1 MERAMKI
8 RKKIAKLCLL
18 LLAAGI
24 CLLAAAG
31 IVLGVEGYA
40 LYKNGVEESPVAEKL
55 REAQE
60 DEDFV
65 PFEKLPAI
73 YVEAVTA
80 AEDQRF
86 WAHRG
91 IDLISIGRAALCDLV
106 TLSFQEGGSTITQQL
121 AKNQYFTQEKKIRRK
136 IGEIFMALEIERE
149 CSKREIFEWY
159 VNTIYFG
166 SGYYG
171 IRDAAR
177 GYFGKEPEELSD
189 GEAVLLA
196 GLPNAPSVYGSNICS
211 SLTGQR
217 TRQVADQMAACG
229 MLSRQE
235 AEKLCADIGDFVT
248 EKREKTE
255 YDGTR

>member
-1 MERAMKI
+1 
-8 RKKIAKLCLL
+8 
-18 LLAAGI
+18 
-24 CLLAAAG
+24 
-31 IVLGVEGYA
+31 
-40 LYKNGVEESPVAEKL
+40 
-55 REAQE
+55 
-60 DEDFV
+60 
-65 PFEKLPAI
+65 
-73 YVEAVTA
+73 
-80 AEDQRF
+80 
-86 WAHRG
+86 
-91 IDLISIGRAALCDLV
+91 
-106 TLSFQEGGSTITQQL
+106 
-121 AKNQYFTQEKKIRRK
+121 
-136 IGEIFMALEIERE
+136 MALEIERE

>member
-1 MERAMKI
+1 MTI
-8 RKKIAKLCLL
+8 RGSLRTLAAV
-18 LLAAGI
+18 LAAGAI
-24 CLLAAAG
+24 FMCVSILSDGYQMYSQALAEVPLEEKVADIRSKDGYTSFGELPETYVDA
-31 IVLGVEGYA
+31 VLSVE
-40 LYKNGVEESPVAEKL
+40 
-55 REAQE
+55 
-60 DEDFV
+60 DH
-65 PFEKLPAI
+65 
-73 YVEAVTA
+73 
-80 AEDQRF
+80 RF
-86 WAHRG
+86 YGHVG
-91 IDLISIGRAALCDLV
+91 IDPIAITRALV
-106 TLSFQEGGSTITQQL
+106 NDIKAGSFVEGGSTITQQL